1 MTRYR
6 SAWILL
12 VCIVLL
18 TGVSHK
24 TFAQGT
30 AFTYQGRLQDGGTN
44 ANGSYDFQFT
54 LWDAL
59 TGGTQQPQ
67 PTPITVTRSNVTVVS
82 GIFTVQLDFGATT
95 FPGADRFL
103 ETGARLTGPGVF
115 TILSPRQQ
123 ITSTPY
129 AIRSTS
135 AGSADTAHNA
145 DQLGG
150 IAANN
155 YLQTVTHNLSLFG
168 TGASNAA
175 LGVAVPLQLSG
186 NFVGQGI
193 ISGINTNSAGAGV
206 YGRSNLTNSGGEFSA
221 GVYGENIGGGNGVYG
236 VSNSNNDGFGGVF
249 GQATN
254 GDGVIGSGGRSGVF
268 GFSTAGN
275 GVTGN
280 SGSTSFA
287 GVSGFNGNTGFGVWG
302 FADNGRAIYGL
313 SANAFAGY
321 FEGKS
326 YFSSNV
332 GIGTTAPGVL
342 LEVRRNG
349 TMASDWQTG
358 QLRISGASDPNRQ
371 LNLGYDTSSNLGVI
385 QAGQANIGFR
395 TLSINPFGG
404 SVGIGTI
411 SPDQELSVN
420 GNASKSGGGSW
431 LTFSDERLKNITGHF
446 SSGLKAVMQ
455 LQPLRYEYRR
465 DNALNLA
472 SDGEHVGFSAQ
483 AVQKVIPEAV
493 TRNEEGYLLVNNDPI
508 MWSMLNAIKEQ
519 QEEIQQ
525 QRNQIKKQ
533 NEQAIQARALF
544 AAQQQQI
551 RLQKE
556 QAAEQQAMFA
566 AQQRQID
573 ALKILICRSHR
584 RATACK

>member
-1 MTRYR
+1 
-6 SAWILL
+6 
-12 VCIVLL
+12 
-18 TGVSHK
+18 VSYN

-30 AFTYQGRLQDGGTN
+30 TFTYQGRLQDGGTN
-44 ANGSYDFQFT
+44 ANGNYDFQFT

-59 TGGTQQPQ
+59 SGGTQQPQ
-67 PTPITVTRSNVTVVS
+67 PTPITVTRTNVTVVS
-82 GIFTVQLDFGATT
+82 GIFTVQLDFGASV

-103 ETGARLTGPGVF
+103 EIGVRPTGGGAY
-115 TILSPRQQ
+115 TILSSRQP

-129 AIRSTS
+129 AMRSTS
-135 AGSADTAHNA
+135 AGSADTAQNA
-145 DQLGG
+145 QQLGG
-150 IAANN
+150 VAANN
-155 YLQTVTHNLSLFG
+155 YLQTVTHNLSLTG

-186 NFVGQGI
+186 NFVSQGI

-221 GVYGENIGGGNGVYG
+221 GVYGENIGSGNGVYG
-236 VSNSNNDGFGGVF
+236 VSNSSSDSFAGVY

-254 GDGVIGSGGRSGVF
+254 GDGVIGTGGRSGVF
-268 GFSTAGN
+268 GLSTIGN
-275 GVTGN
+275 GVYGS
-280 SGSTSFA
+280 SGSTSFG
-287 GVSGFNGNTGFGVWG
+287 GVTGFNGSTGFGVWG

-326 YFSSNV
+326 YFSNNV

-431 LTFSDERLKNITGHF
+431 LTFSDERLKNITGRF
-446 SSGLKAVMQ
+446 TPGLKAVMQ
-455 LQPLRYEYRR
+455 LHPLRYEYRR
-465 DNALNLA
+465 DNALKLT

-483 AVQKVIPEAV
+483 AVQKIIPEAV
-493 TRNEEGYLLVNNDPI
+493 TRDEKGYLLVNNDPI
-508 MWSMLNAIKEQ
+508 MWTLLNAVKEQ

-525 QRNQIKKQ
+525 QQQLIDRLKQIV
-533 NEQAIQARALF
+533 
-544 AAQQQQI
+544 
-551 RLQKE
+551 
-556 QAAEQQAMFA
+556 
-566 AQQRQID
+566 
-573 ALKILICRSHR
+573 CHSHR
-584 RATACK
+584 RASACR